1 MNEVEVATL
10 LELLG
15 EAGRGWRRWAARYA
29 PALLGGTPHER
40 KETWREAHAAVVD
53 KLGKPRA
60 KMLVTLATSAV
71 EDRVQRDITRAID
84 RLSDEERDNVVAG
97 EMFMKIDPWLDK
109 HPDPTPF
116 LTEHFAWLRARTPAH

>member
-29 PALLGGTPHER
+29 PALLGGTPDER
-40 KETWREAHAAVVD
+40 KETWREAHAAVVG
-53 KLGKPRA
+53 KLGKARA
-60 KMLVTLATSAV
+60 NMLDTLATQAV
-71 EDRVQRDITRAID
+71 ADGVQRAITLEID